1 MLRAYLLIFSCL
13 FLSFVSQLAAADNPA
28 APNKSSAPSP
38 QDLEAVFVMADQG
51 DASSQNYLGFLYA
64 TGQTVA
70 KDEKA
75 AFGWFHKAADQGHP
89 EAAGNLAMLYEKG
102 LGIAKNLHMALNLHR
117 QAAMAGYAISMK
129 RLASLYETGFPG
141 EERDPV
147 KAEMW
152 KHRYQEALKATGA
165 SDTAPRQAAEKS
177 SAPAEKSALTKLAT
191 PSAPPPSTPA
201 KGQAAAPPASPQAK
215 PALAA
220 SAANAVA
227 PGKPYFFQVGGK
239 ATARETLEVTQK
251 IVEKN
256 LLPQNK
262 RIELVN
268 PDGKSYRINIG
279 PFNDVHEAAPYKA
292 KIMAFLNPTPPSEPT
307 PPPPPASLALAA
319 TPLPSTQTVARPPE
333 KPLAAASKPL
343 APLPGGASAPPAP
356 TPASVK
362 IEEKQHYVEVSG
374 KATAGEATELLQKIV
389 AKGMLPKNMHV
400 ELISPE
406 TDNYR
411 IRIGPFADANE
422 VAPQIAK
429 INASIKSI
437 AAPAN
442 MELVPVTPAHKPAP
456 PPQKQ
461 ENALLQPPPGAA
473 PAPKLAVAGAA
484 SLKPAEETGGGLS
497 PTPPKPAAKAARGR
511 YYFIQPNSR
520 STFADSMVLVQS
532 LFIKELVQET
542 RRVRIENLDGQS
554 YRVSVGPFSEA
565 KEAQQQLQKIHQ
577 QTSQALSVAA
587 LEKHAA
593 VAGEGEHQLFIQINA
608 QGTLDYAVTLVQ
620 TLVEKELLAPK
631 MFAEIVNFGAGNYRV
646 RYGPFAGVK
655 EGDMSIQNLKKQL
668 KVSPLMINLERL
680 VPADGK

>member
-13 FLSFVSQLAAADNPA
+13 FLSLVGQLAAADNPA

-89 EAAGNLAMLYEKG
+89 EATGNLAMMYEKG
-102 LGIAKNLHMALNLHR
+102 LGVAKNLHMALNLHR

-129 RLASLYETGFPG
+129 RLASLYDTGFPG

-152 KHRYQEALKATGA
+152 KHRYQETLKATGA
-165 SDTAPRQAAEKS
+165 SDTPSRQATEKS
-177 SAPAEKSALTKLAT
+177 SAPAEKSAPAKPAT
-191 PSAPPPSTPA
+191 PSAPPPSTIP
-201 KGQAAAPPASPQAK
+201 QAAATPTPAGTQAK
-215 PALAA
+215 PASPASAA
-220 SAANAVA
+220 SAVA
-227 PGKPYFFQVGGK
+227 PSKAYFFQIGGK

-279 PFNDVHEAAPYKA
+279 PFNDAHEAAPYKA
-292 KIMAFLNPTPPSEPT
+292 KIMAFLNPAPPSEPT
-307 PPPPPASLALAA
+307 PPPPPASLALAT
-319 TPLPSTQTVARPPE
+319 TPAQAFARPLE
-333 KPLAAASKPL
+333 KPLAAPAGKPL

-356 TPASVK
+356 SPASVK

-389 AKGMLPKNMHV
+389 GKGMLPKNMHV

-422 VAPQIAK
+422 AAPQIAK
-429 INASIKSI
+429 INASIKSV

-442 MELVPVTPAHKPAP
+442 MELVPVAPAHKQAT

-461 ENALLQPPPGAA
+461 ENTPLQPPSAAA
-473 PAPKLAVAGAA
+473 PAPKLAAA
-484 SLKPAEETGGGLS
+484 SLKPAEETGAGLGGLS
-497 PTPPKPAAKAARGR
+497 PNSQKPAVKIVHGR
-511 YYFIQPNSR
+511 YYFIQPNTR
-520 STFADSMVLVQS
+520 STFADSIALAQS

-554 YRVSVGPFSEA
+554 YRVSIGPFSEA
-565 KEAQQQLQKIHQ
+565 KEANQQLQKIHQ
-577 QTSQALSVAA
+577 QTSQALSVVA

-593 VAGEGEHQLFIQINA
+593 TSGEGEHQLFIQINA
-608 QGTLDYAVTLVQ
+608 QGTLDYALTLVQ

-646 RYGPFAGVK
+646 RYGPFAGLK
-655 EGDMSIQNLKKQL
+655 EGDQSIQNLKKQL
-668 KVSPLMINLERL
+668 KVSPLLVNLERL
-680 VPADGK
+680 TPVN